1 MKKQSG
7 PFKLKYKKSAFP
19 FMENFHVRK
28 HGKLKIERKKSTRDV
43 IYDIKNPIETEREK
57 TKIKKTVTSD
67 LDKILKSSGNGAKR
81 GKIGPPPSPKQP
93 EKLPEFTKKPFDSGI
108 SIYGDKK
115 VKPKKFSDK
124 LKSFSDK
131 VSKISDKTS
140 KGGGFKDSPFN
151 PYRRKGFRRFF
162 K

>member
-19 FMENFHVRK
+19 FMENFHVKK
-28 HGKLKIERKKSTRDV
+28 HGKLKIERKKSTKDE
-43 IYDIKNPIETEREK
+43 IYDIKNPIETEPEK
-57 TKIKKTVTSD
+57 NKIKKTVTSD
-67 LDKILKSSGNGAKR
+67 LDKILKSSGNGTKR
-81 GKIGPPPSPKQP
+81 GKISPPP
-93 EKLPEFTKKPFDSGI
+93 KKPVNIDAVKAI
-108 SIYGDKK
+108 GDAAKK

-124 LKSFSDK
+124 LKGFSDK
-131 VSKISDKTS
+131 VSKISDKAS

-151 PYRRKGFRRFF
+151 PYRRKGLRRFF